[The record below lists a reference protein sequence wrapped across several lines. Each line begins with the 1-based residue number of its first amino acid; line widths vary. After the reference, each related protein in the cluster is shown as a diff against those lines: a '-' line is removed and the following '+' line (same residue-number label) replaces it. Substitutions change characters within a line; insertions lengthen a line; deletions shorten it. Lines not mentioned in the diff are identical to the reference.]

1 VDFRKLGF
9 RAQKIMDMGVGRK
22 QEKGVP
28 AHPSLQEMGQSTWKI
43 IVYSQSP
50 KMEQRKGEQG
60 PSPLESEKTI

>member
-1 VDFRKLGF
+1 
-9 RAQKIMDMGVGRK
+9 MDMGVGRK